1 MHVTLTPHKPSIE
14 EATKL
19 EHNPLLA
26 HLRYAYLGNSDIFL
40 VIISSSL
47 SNVQE
52 EKLLRVLYENKKT
65 IGWTITDIKG
75 IIPSFC
81 MHKIFLE
88 DGHRPNIEQQRRLLE
103 KDVTFNFDD
112 TCLKAF
118 EEIKKK
124 MVATPIIAAPD
135 WSLPFELMCDASDH
149 AIGVVL
155 GQRKDTVFYSI
166 YYASKTLDDA

>member
-1 MHVTLTPHKPSIE
+1 MTVVENAKNELIPTRTMTRWRVCIDYRRLNK
-14 EATKL
+14 ATRKDHFPLPFIDLML
-19 EHNPLLA
+19 ERLA
-26 HLRYAYLGNSDIFL
+26 GHEYYCFL
-40 VIISSSL
+40 NGYS
-47 SNVQE
+47 
-52 EKLLRVLYENKKT
+52 
-65 IGWTITDIKG
+65 G
-75 IIPSFC
+75 
-81 MHKIFLE
+81 
-88 DGHRPNIEQQRRLLE
+88 LLE